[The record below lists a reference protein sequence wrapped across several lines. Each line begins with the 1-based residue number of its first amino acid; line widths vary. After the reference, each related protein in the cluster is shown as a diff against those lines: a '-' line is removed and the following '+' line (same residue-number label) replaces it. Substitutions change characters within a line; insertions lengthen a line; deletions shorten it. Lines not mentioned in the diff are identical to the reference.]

1 MRVSLRWLAQYV
13 DIADLTPEAL
23 AEKLTRSGVAVE
35 AVERRNRGL
44 TGAVIGHVLACAP
57 HPQADRLR
65 VCRVDVGRGAPLQI
79 VCGAPNVAA
88 GQKVAVALPGARL
101 PDGRTIGE
109 TALRGV
115 TSQGMILSGEEM
127 GLPDKVIPRAMRDG
141 ILVLADDAPVG
152 TDAAAYLGLDDVVL
166 ELELTPNRAD
176 CFSMLGV
183 AYEVAAILNRS
194 VTLPPEEVPEE
205 GEPAAEAVRVA
216 IEAPEHCYRYA
227 ARLVRGVRIGP
238 SPQWLQNRLMAAGI
252 RPINNVVDVTNYVM
266 LEYGQ
271 PLHAFDYA
279 ALTGGNIVVRLARNG
294 ERLVTLD
301 DEERILDG
309 QTLLITDGTKAVGI
323 AGVMGGANSEVR
335 DSTTDVLLESA
346 YFVPASVRRTSRRLG
361 IRSEAALRF
370 EKGVDPN
377 RVIPALNRAA
387 RLLAE
392 LAGGRVAPGVVEAV
406 VRTEKPR
413 VITVRPQRVNDLLG
427 TALDEAEMRAV
438 FQRLGFAVEARPDGT
453 LAVTVPTRRMDVTT
467 EIDLVE
473 EVARLVGYDNI
484 PTTMIAGSTTAG
496 RLTRVQALRRRVRR
510 LLRQAGLSE
519 AVTYSLTDPG
529 RAARVAPLR
538 DGVRPIALA
547 MPMSEERSVL
557 RTTLV
562 PHLLDA
568 VAYNRARKN
577 EDVRLF
583 EIGRVFWTEEATLT
597 RLPEERL
604 LVAAALTGHA
614 LPVHWAEKRQKVD
627 FYHAKGVVEFLL
639 KELGI
644 GGVTFQPVTWA
655 GLHPG
660 RTARVAVGQTV
671 VGYVG
676 QLHPEVQKAWDLA
689 ETYVFE
695 LDLDALL
702 DLADP
707 ARRFVPLPKV
717 PAVLRDL
724 AVVVDRDVPAAALEA
739 VIRETGGAILEA
751 VTLFD
756 VYTGDPIPEGQKSVA
771 FSLVFRD
778 PARTLTDEEVAAA
791 HGRIVAALERAYG
804 AKLRG

>member
-1 MRVSLRWLAQYV
+1 MRVSLRWLGQYV
-13 DIADLTPEAL
+13 DIADLPPEAL

-35 AVERRNRGL
+35 GIERRNAGL
-44 TGAVIGHVLACAP
+44 EGAVIGHVLECAP

-109 TALRGV
+109 ATLRGV
-115 TSQGMILSGEEM
+115 ASQGMILSGQEM

-152 TDAAAYLGLDDVVL
+152 ADAAAHLGLDDVVL
-166 ELELTPNRAD
+166 ELDLTPNRAD
-176 CFSMLGV
+176 CLSLLGV

-205 GEPAAEAVRVA
+205 GAPAADAVRVA
-216 IEAPEHCYRYA
+216 IEAPDHCHRYA

-271 PLHAFDYA
+271 PLHAFDYG
-279 ALTGGNIVVRLARNG
+279 ALAGGNIVVRLAREG

-301 DEERILDG
+301 EVERVLDG

-335 DSTTDVLLESA
+335 DATVDVLLESA
-346 YFVPASVRRTSRRLG
+346 YFVPASVRRTSRKLG

-370 EKGVDPN
+370 EKGVDPG

-406 VRTEKPR
+406 VRTEAPR
-413 VITVRPQRVNDLLG
+413 VIAVRPRRVNDLLG
-427 TALDEAEMRAV
+427 TALSDAEMGEV
-438 FQRLGFAVEARPDGT
+438 FRRLGFAVDAQPDGT
-453 LAVTVPTRRMDVTT
+453 LAVTVPTRRTDVTT

-473 EVARLVGYDNI
+473 EVARLVGYDHI
-484 PTTMIAGSTTAG
+484 PTTMIEGPTTAG
-496 RLTRVQALRRRVRR
+496 RLTRAQALRRRVRR
-510 LLRQAGLSE
+510 LLQQAGLSE
-519 AVTYSLTDPG
+519 AVTYSLTDPD

-583 EIGRVFWTEEATLT
+583 EIGRVFWTSEARVS

-614 LPVHWAEKRQKVD
+614 APVHWAEKREKVD

-639 KELGI
+639 AELGI
-644 GGVTFQPVTWA
+644 GGVVFEPESRA

-660 RTARVAVGQTV
+660 RTARVKAGQTV
-671 VGYVG
+671 LGYVG
-676 QLHPEVQKAWDLA
+676 QLHPETQAAWDLA

-695 LDLDALL
+695 LDLDALVG
-702 DLADP
+702 LA
-707 ARRFVPLPKV
+707 ASTRRFAPLPKV

-724 AVVVDRDVPAAALEA
+724 AIVVDRDVPAAALES
-739 VIRETGGAILEA
+739 VIREAGGDILEA

-756 VYTGDPIPEGQKSVA
+756 VYTGEPIPEGQKSVA

-791 HGRIVAALERAYG
+791 HERIVAALERAHG